1 MRILTFAIA
10 GLITVLPGQYYG
22 ARLCG
27 QIDYL
32 VGKNETLAEFPECQ
46 AFYSGLEPEKYIL
59 IRADLNGSK
68 ATAVS
73 AFGISFAP
81 AGFLSFILHS
91 AGVEIYV
98 SSMRLGLFL
107 SPRYH
112 F

>member
-10 GLITVLPGQYYG
+10 MVITALPGQYYG

-46 AFYSGLEPEKYIL
+46 VFYSGLEPEKYVL
-59 IRADLNGSK
+59 IRADLNGSM
-68 ATAVS
+68 ATAMA

-81 AGFLSFILHS
+81 AGFLSFTLHS
-91 AGVEIYV
+91 AAVEIYV
-98 SSMRLGLFL
+98 S
-107 SPRYH
+107 
-112 F
+112 